1 MPLARTARRRV
12 ALIASGAPTTA
23 ITGHTDTLCR
33 IIDITD
39 HGAGQTSD
47 GGGDH
52 RAVFRFIT
60 SSRVF
65 HPATMMVVGALN
77 FLSSVV

>member
-1 MPLARTARRRV
+1 MPLARTARRL
-12 ALIASGAPTTA
+12 AAPIASRAHTPD
-23 ITGHTDTLCR
+23 ITGHTMCR
-33 IIDITD
+33 IMDFT
-39 HGAGQTSD
+39 GRGVGQTSD

-65 HPATMMVVGALN
+65 HPATTMVAGAPN